1 MLVSQAGPGQRAA
14 MFRSGIIMAIA
25 ALFSVLFTP
34 PGFMPDTGAD
44 GGIVIRICSEIEGDH
59 DLIVRVNPKTGERE
73 VVPQADDHGSKRCDF
88 AGSGWADVPSF
99 AWFGVELALPT
110 PVEAAAL
117 PAIAAYLSN
126 GLPPSTGPP
135 SA

>member
-1 MLVSQAGPGQRAA
+1 
-14 MFRSGIIMAIA
+14 MFRNGMILAIA

-34 PGFMPDTGAD
+34 PGFMPDSGVD
-44 GGIVIRICSEIEGDH
+44 GGIVIRICSEIEGGH
-59 DLIVRVNPKTGERE
+59 DLIVRVDPETGERQ

-99 AWFGVELALPT
+99 AWHEAELAPPT
-110 PVEAAAL
+110 PVDAENL
-117 PAIAAYLSN
+117 PAIAAYLSI